1 MQNHIDRIEQLDL
14 PHLKADDLKWMYSTG
29 HGITIGSGRDKK
41 HFYRRG
47 IQTPIGDI
55 ELSVWIKAAEYV
67 VERDGLQ
74 EELEHLCPL
83 IVTFGNSLYAKQLS
97 YANQLAM
104 CLSEIYRNPA
114 WVCFVPYNEQHH
126 PELLRSTP
134 MIKIMMDCCNV
145 VCSIPEVQLH
155 KEDQTAHCPVCG
167 RWASFSYAGIKKSE

>member
-14 PHLKADDLKWMYSTG
+14 THLKADDLSWMYSTG
-29 HGITIGSGRDKK
+29 HDITTGSCRDKK
-41 HFYRRG
+41 HSYRSG

-67 VERDGLQ
+67 IERDGLQ

-83 IVTFGNSLYAKQLS
+83 IVFFGNSLYAKQLS
-97 YANQLAM
+97 HANHLAM

-114 WVCFVPYNEQHH
+114 WVHFVPYNEQHH

-134 MIKIMMDCCNV
+134 MVKVMMDCCNV
-145 VCSIPEVQLH
+145 VCSIPEVQFH

-167 RWASFSYAGIKKSE
+167 RWASFSYDWKKKSK